1 MGDGNGGRVRGVDPV
16 ADTRFDAFVAGH
28 PEATV
33 FHLGAWAAIL
43 GGTYGYR
50 PRYLAAER
58 EGRLTGVLP
67 LMLTRGLVSGRRLR
81 SLPTIGNG
89 GPLGETPDDER
100 ALLVAAAE
108 FVPAEARSLVL
119 LSFRDDLPVPGGAAA
134 RERVPTWIV
143 HDLDVETAALKKRSP
158 QLHRHLRRAERE
170 GVVFCEYEGEAA
182 LRRFYAFYLEV
193 MRRRHSLP
201 RPYRQF
207 DLARR
212 LLPAGAYRL
221 FGVEREG
228 AMLAGCI
235 CHPFRGGVELLYSA
249 SDERAWNARP
259 NHAMWWGVIR
269 WAAEHGFAHVDL
281 GDAQPES
288 GLADFKRMLLAE
300 PVPKYAYQLPA
311 AATAADRVR
320 RSAHGAGRAK
330 QAPSLR
336 SRVLRAGWD
345 RAPLKATE
353 LAGRIV
359 YRYA

>member
-1 MGDGNGGRVRGVDPV
+1 MGDGDGRRVRDVDPV
-16 ADTRFDAFVAGH
+16 ADARFDEFVAGH
-28 PEATV
+28 PQATV
-33 FHLGAWAAIL
+33 FHLGAWAPIL
-43 GGTYGYR
+43 GGAYGFR
-50 PRYLAAER
+50 PRYLAVER
-58 EGRLTGVLP
+58 DGRLTGVLP
-67 LMLTRGLVSGRRLR
+67 LMVTRGLVSGRRLR

-89 GPLGETPDDER
+89 GPLGETADDER
-100 ALLVAAAE
+100 ALLAAAAE
-108 FVPAEARSLVL
+108 LVPREARSLVL
-119 LSFRDDLPVPGGAAA
+119 LSFRDDLPAPAGAVA
-134 RERVPTWIV
+134 RERVPTWVV
-143 HDLDVETAALKKRSP
+143 HDLDVETDALRKRSP
-158 QLHRHLRRAERE
+158 QLHRHLRKAERAS
-170 GVVFCEYEGEAA
+170 VVFREYEGEAA
-182 LRRFYAFYLEV
+182 LRRFYGFYLEV

-201 RPYRQF
+201 RPYVQF

-221 FGVEREG
+221 FGVERDG
-228 AMLAGCI
+228 TMLAGCV
-235 CHPFRGGVELLYSA
+235 CHPFRDGVELLYSA
-249 SDERAWNARP
+249 SDERAWDARP

-281 GDAQPES
+281 GVAQPES

-311 AATAADRVR
+311 APTAADRVR
-320 RSAHGAGRAK
+320 RSAHGAGRTR

-336 SRVLRAGWD
+336 TRLLQGAWD